1 MNIAEKKIYD
11 MCVIGSGAAGG
22 FMVKELTAAGADTIL
37 IEAGG
42 KGRLE
47 DLHIH
52 DWPYDLPKRGFGLF
66 KQASLY
72 GDDIGK
78 AIEYR
83 GDRIGVDRIRT
94 LGGRTFQMRLLASM
108 IAFYLLMFTA
118 NAKAQDAI
126 TKSGER
132 GFVALFDGKSLN
144 GWKLVRGHGQGYVV
158 KDGVLVCPADGGGN
172 LFTEKEYSNFVFRF
186 EFKTEPGAN
195 NGVGIRAPLEGD
207 AAYQGMEIQ
216 ILDDGHERYKGKI
229 RSEQH
234 HGSIYD
240 VIPART
246 GFLKPAGEWN
256 EEEIMAQGSH
266 IRVTLN
272 GVIILDADL
281 NNVSEEATLKKHPGL
296 KNKSGHI
303 GFLGHGSLVEFRN
316 VRVKALPQ

>member
-1 MNIAEKKIYD
+1 MK
-11 MCVIGSGAAGG
+11 
-22 FMVKELTAAGADTIL
+22 L
-37 IEAGG
+37 
-42 KGRLE
+42 
-47 DLHIH
+47 
-52 DWPYDLPKRGFGLF
+52 
-66 KQASLY
+66 
-72 GDDIGK
+72 
-78 AIEYR
+78 
-83 GDRIGVDRIRT
+83 
-94 LGGRTFQMRLLASM
+94 LGSM
-108 IAFYLLMFTA
+108 IAVYLLMFTVE
-118 NAKAQDAI
+118 AKAQGAK
-126 TKSGER
+126 TKPVEK
-132 GFVALFDGKSLN
+132 GFVTLFDGKSLT
-144 GWKLVRGHGQGYVV
+144 GWKLVRGHGPGYVV

-186 EFKTEPGAN
+186 EFKTEPGGN

-256 EEEIMAQGSH
+256 QEEIMAQGSR

-272 GVIILDADL
+272 GMIILDADL
-281 NNVSEEATLKKHPGL
+281 NKVREEATLKKHPGL

-316 VRVKALPQ
+316 IRIKALL

>member
-1 MNIAEKKIYD
+1 MK
-11 MCVIGSGAAGG
+11 
-22 FMVKELTAAGADTIL
+22 
-37 IEAGG
+37 
-42 KGRLE
+42 
-47 DLHIH
+47 
-52 DWPYDLPKRGFGLF
+52 
-66 KQASLY
+66 
-72 GDDIGK
+72 
-78 AIEYR
+78 
-83 GDRIGVDRIRT
+83 
-94 LGGRTFQMRLLASM
+94 LLSSM
-108 IAFYLLMFTA
+108 ISVCLLMFMA
-118 NAKAQDAI
+118 HAKAQDAKI
-126 TKSGER
+126 KPREK

-144 GWKLVRGHGQGYVV
+144 GWKLAHGHGPGYVV

-186 EFKTEPGAN
+186 EFKTEPGGN

-229 RSEQH
+229 KSEQH

-256 EEEIMAQGSH
+256 KEEIMAQGSR

-281 NNVSEEATLKKHPGL
+281 NNVRAEATLKKHPGL

-316 VRVKALPQ
+316 IRVKALP